1 MIKDALSQLVETKGH
16 EVKNHEPIVKDIATF
31 IYNAFKTTDE
41 QGESTSVT
49 NAIMMTSFFSADD
62 KTPTTKYE
70 SASAYSQMSQ
80 YLRQVYKDPANV
92 PTISAGITATVQ
104 DCPPVLSGDVNKIPG
119 DEAEFIDKLKQF
131 KWKNRPIPIE
141 NESDE
146 AIKNFK
152 EIAIGSTKG
161 ENHTCFVDAAAM
173 ITESSK

>member
-1 MIKDALSQLVETKGH
+1 MQRLVGSERNRCEELITTFDKDETAKDFVDKLKTLTKRCQNKYGAFFGSSSQCREIISDLAPLIKDALSQLVVTKGH
-16 EVKNHEPIVKDIATF
+16 EVKNHEPIVKDTATF

-104 DCPPVLSGDVNKIPG
+104 DCPLY
-119 DEAEFIDKLKQF
+119 
-131 KWKNRPIPIE
+131 
-141 NESDE
+141 
-146 AIKNFK
+146 
-152 EIAIGSTKG
+152 
-161 ENHTCFVDAAAM
+161 
-173 ITESSK
+173 